1 MPGNNT
7 WRRTTRRR
15 SPPPP
20 TESARACRNPSGGLP
35 SHEPP
40 RLGQGPLTLSVRLAG
55 KQVSLF
61 LSVLGGN
68 DIKSVLSPATR
79 AHSQL
84 SARRTHL
91 PMPMSLSTEVRMI
104 KGVGPQRAELLAE
117 RGIHTLE
124 DLLGYLPFRYEDR
137 IHFSKVKD
145 IQPNGTYTISARVM
159 SGQVVR
165 NMRFRRDAIYHLLV
179 QDEARGQLPCKFF
192 HGGYLEG
199 RLKPGQLLILHGKV
213 EIDRMRPA
221 RLEMINPQIE
231 LLNSEE
237 MDSTEVGRIVPIYE
251 AIGTFSSK
259 QIRRA
264 LYTAVQLVDQQMPD
278 VLPEGLRARLGY
290 PARGDAIIRTHFPEP
305 AESLEG
311 LNTFRSPAQQRL
323 IFEEFFLY
331 QLSLGLDRRATR
343 KENAIAFRVREDRI
357 REALKRIL
365 PFKPTEAQKRVLA
378 EIVADLEK
386 PEPMNRLLQGDVGS
400 GKTIIALQAAVI
412 SIENG
417 TQAALMAPTEIL
429 AVQHFLSARRILGQA
444 GYRVELLIHGLK
456 SAEKQAALE
465 RIRSG
470 EAQLVIG
477 THALIEENV
486 QFARIGFVAIDEQH
500 RFGVL
505 QRKRLMDKAASY
517 GHAPHVLVLTATPI
531 PRTLSLTLYGDLD
544 VSVLDELPP
553 GRTPI
558 ETRTT
563 SEQHLVGVW
572 EFLRREVAAGHQGYI
587 VYPVIE
593 ESKLELKAAMEEY
606 ERLSRE
612 VFPKLKLGLLH
623 GRLSSEEKDEVM
635 QRFHKNEAQILVAT
649 TVVEVGVDVPNATV
663 MVIEH
668 AERFGLS
675 QLHQLRGR
683 IGRGAQKSHCI
694 LVAPFRMSD
703 EGRAR
708 LETMVRTSNGF
719 EIAETDLLL
728 RGPGEFFGT
737 RQAGNLGFH
746 IANPLRDREF
756 LELARREAFV
766 LADDAAQQET
776 LQLLLR
782 MLPPEWQRR
791 YHLAHIG

>member
-1 MPGNNT
+1 M
-7 WRRTTRRR
+7 
-15 SPPPP
+15 
-20 TESARACRNPSGGLP
+20 AM
-35 SHEPP
+35 
-40 RLGQGPLTLSVRLAG
+40 
-55 KQVSLF
+55 
-61 LSVLGGN
+61 
-68 DIKSVLSPATR
+68 D
-79 AHSQL
+79 
-84 SARRTHL
+84 
-91 PMPMSLSTEVRMI
+91 LSTEVRMI
-104 KGVGPQRAELLAE
+104 KGVGPQRAELLAQ

-145 IQPNGTYTISARVM
+145 IQPNGVYTIRARVM
-159 SGQVVR
+159 SGQAIR
-165 NMRFRRDAIYHLLV
+165 GMRGGRDAIYHLLV
-179 QDEARGQLPCKFF
+179 QDEAGGSLPCKFF

-199 RLKPGQLLILHGKV
+199 RLKPGQLLILHGKA
-213 EIDRMRPA
+213 EIDKLRPA

-231 LLNSEE
+231 VLSSED

-251 AIGTFSSK
+251 AIGTFGSK

-264 LYTAVQLVDQQMPD
+264 MYAAVQLIDHRMPD
-278 VLPEGLRARLGY
+278 VLPEQLRVRLGF
-290 PARGDAIIRTHFPEP
+290 PTRSEALIHTHFPEP
-305 AESLEG
+305 GESLEA

-331 QLSLGLDRRATR
+331 QLSLALDRQATR
-343 KENAIAFRVREDRI
+343 KENAIAFRLREDAI

-365 PFKPTEAQKRVLA
+365 PFKPTAAQKRVLA
-378 EIVADLEK
+378 GIATDLEK
-386 PEPMNRLLQGDVGS
+386 PSPMNRLLQGDVGS

-412 SIENG
+412 AIENG

-429 AVQHFLSARRILGQA
+429 AVQHFLSARRILAKA
-444 GYRVELLIHGLK
+444 GYRVELLISGLK
-456 SAEKQAALE
+456 AAEKSAVLE
-465 RIRSG
+465 RIRTG

-477 THALIEENV
+477 THALIEDNV
-486 QFARIGFVAIDEQH
+486 AFARLGFVAIDEQH

-505 QRKRLMDKAASY
+505 QRKRLMDKAAAQ

-558 ETRTT
+558 VTRMTT
-563 SEQHLVGVW
+563 EQHLPGVW
-572 EFLRREVAAGHQGYI
+572 ESLRREVTAGHQAYI

-593 ESKLELKAAMEEY
+593 ESKLELKAAIDEY

-623 GRLSSEEKDEVM
+623 GRLSSDEKEEVM
-635 QRFHKNEAQILVAT
+635 QRFRKNEAQILVAT

-668 AERFGLS
+668 AERFGLA

-683 IGRGAQKSHCI
+683 IGRGAQKSHCV
-694 LVAPFRMSD
+694 LVAPFRMTD
-703 EGRAR
+703 EARAR

-746 IANPLRDREF
+746 IANPLRDKEL
-756 LELARREAFV
+756 LELARREAFA
-766 LADDAAQQET
+766 LAADSAQHET
-776 LQLLLR
+776 MQRLLR
-782 MLPPEWQRR
+782 QLPPEWQRR
-791 YHLAHIG
+791 YHLARIG

>member
-1 MPGNNT
+1 MAMN
-7 WRRTTRRR
+7 
-15 SPPPP
+15 
-20 TESARACRNPSGGLP
+20 
-35 SHEPP
+35 
-40 RLGQGPLTLSVRLAG
+40 
-55 KQVSLF
+55 
-61 LSVLGGN
+61 
-68 DIKSVLSPATR
+68 
-79 AHSQL
+79 
-84 SARRTHL
+84 
-91 PMPMSLSTEVRMI
+91 LSTEVRMI
-104 KGVGPQRAELLAE
+104 KGVGPQRAELLAQ

-137 IHFSKVKD
+137 IHFSNVKD
-145 IQPNGTYTISARVM
+145 IQPNCVYTIRARVM
-159 SGQVVR
+159 SGQAIR
-165 NMRFRRDAIYHLLV
+165 SMRGGRDAIYHLLV
-179 QDEARGQLPCKFF
+179 QDEADGLLPVKFF

-199 RLKPGQLLILHGKV
+199 RLKPGQQLILHGKA
-213 EIDRMRPA
+213 EIDKLRPA

-231 LLNSEE
+231 LLSSEE

-251 AIGTFSSK
+251 AIGTFGSK

-264 LYTAVQLVDQQMPD
+264 MYAAVQLIDHRMPD
-278 VLPEGLRARLGY
+278 VLPEALRARLGY
-290 PARGDAIIRTHFPEP
+290 PTRAEALIHTHFPEP
-305 AESLEG
+305 GESLDA

-331 QLSLGLDRRATR
+331 QLSLALDRKVTR
-343 KENAIAFRVREDRI
+343 KENAIAFRLREDAV

-365 PFKPTEAQKRVLA
+365 PFKPTAAQKRVLA
-378 EIVADLEK
+378 EIAADLEK
-386 PEPMNRLLQGDVGS
+386 PSPMNRLLQGDVGS
-400 GKTIIALQAAVI
+400 GKTIVALQAAVI
-412 SIENG
+412 AIENG
-417 TQAALMAPTEIL
+417 AQAALMAPTEIL
-429 AVQHFLSARRILGQA
+429 AVQHFLSARRILAKA
-444 GYRVELLIHGLK
+444 GYRVELLISGLK
-456 SAEKQAALE
+456 AAEKSAALD

-477 THALIEENV
+477 THALIEDNV
-486 QFARIGFVAIDEQH
+486 EFARLGFVAIDEQH

-505 QRKRLMDKAASY
+505 QRKRLMDKAAAH

-553 GRTPI
+553 GRAPI
-558 ETRTT
+558 ATRMTT
-563 SEQHLVGVW
+563 QQHLPGVW
-572 EFLRREVAAGHQGYI
+572 ESLRREVAAGHQAYI

-623 GRLSSEEKDEVM
+623 GRLGSDEKDEVM
-635 QRFHKNEAQILVAT
+635 QRFRKNEAQILVAT

-694 LVAPFRMSD
+694 LIAPFRMTD
-703 EGRAR
+703 EARAR

-746 IANPLRDREF
+746 IANPLRDREL
-756 LELARREAFV
+756 LELARREAFA
-766 LADDAAQQET
+766 LAESPTQAETSAQAATDAAE
-776 LQLLLR
+776 LDRLLR
-782 MLPPEWQRR
+782 QLPPEWQRR
-791 YHLAHIG
+791 YHLARIG

>member
-1 MPGNNT
+1 
-7 WRRTTRRR
+7 
-15 SPPPP
+15 
-20 TESARACRNPSGGLP
+20 
-35 SHEPP
+35 
-40 RLGQGPLTLSVRLAG
+40 
-55 KQVSLF
+55 
-61 LSVLGGN
+61 
-68 DIKSVLSPATR
+68 
-79 AHSQL
+79 
-84 SARRTHL
+84 
-91 PMPMSLSTEVRMI
+91 
-104 KGVGPQRAELLAE
+104 
-117 RGIHTLE
+117 
-124 DLLGYLPFRYEDR
+124 
-137 IHFSKVKD
+137 
-145 IQPNGTYTISARVM
+145 
-159 SGQVVR
+159 
-165 NMRFRRDAIYHLLV
+165 LLV
-179 QDEARGQLPCKFF
+179 QDEAGGLLPCKFF

-199 RLKPGQLLILHGKV
+199 RLKPGQLLILHGKA
-213 EIDRMRPA
+213 EIDKLRPA

-231 LLNSEE
+231 LLNSDE

-251 AIGTFSSK
+251 AIGTFGSK

-264 LYTAVQLVDQQMPD
+264 MYAAVQLLDPRMPE
-278 VLPEGLRARLGY
+278 VLPGSVRARLGY
-290 PARGDAIIRTHFPEP
+290 PSRGEAIIHTHFPEP
-305 AESLEG
+305 GESLDA

-331 QLSLGLDRRATR
+331 QLSLALDRKATR
-343 KENAIAFRVREDRI
+343 KENAITFHLREDKV

-365 PFKPTEAQKRVLA
+365 PFKPTAAQKRVLA
-378 EIVADLEK
+378 EIATDLEK
-386 PEPMNRLLQGDVGS
+386 PAPMNRLLQGDVGS

-412 SIENG
+412 AIENA

-429 AVQHFLSARRILGQA
+429 AVQHFLSARRILSKA
-444 GYRVELLIHGLK
+444 GYHVELLISGLK
-456 SAEKQAALE
+456 AAEKQTALD

-486 QFARIGFVAIDEQH
+486 AFARLGFVAIDEQH

-505 QRKRLMDKAASY
+505 QRKRLMDKAASH
-517 GHAPHVLVLTATPI
+517 GHSPHVLVLTATPI

-558 ETRTT
+558 VTRIT
-563 SEQHLVGVW
+563 SEPHLPGVW
-572 EFLRREVAAGHQGYI
+572 ESLRREVAAGRQGYI

-593 ESKLELKAAMEEY
+593 ESKLELKAAIDEY
-606 ERLSRE
+606 ERLSKE

-623 GRLSSEEKDEVM
+623 GRLSSDEKDDVM
-635 QRFHKNEAQILVAT
+635 QRFHKNEAHILVST

-694 LVAPFRMSD
+694 LVAPVRMTD
-703 EGRAR
+703 EARAR
-708 LETMVRTSNGF
+708 LDTMVRTSNGF

-737 RQAGNLGFH
+737 RQSGELGFH
-746 IANPLRDREF
+746 IANPLRDREL
-756 LELARREAFV
+756 LESARKEAFALVEDSAQREELQNV
-766 LADDAAQQET
+766 L
-776 LQLLLR
+776 R
-782 MLPPEWQRR
+782 ILPGEWQRR

>member
-1 MPGNNT
+1 MAMN
-7 WRRTTRRR
+7 
-15 SPPPP
+15 
-20 TESARACRNPSGGLP
+20 
-35 SHEPP
+35 
-40 RLGQGPLTLSVRLAG
+40 
-55 KQVSLF
+55 
-61 LSVLGGN
+61 
-68 DIKSVLSPATR
+68 
-79 AHSQL
+79 
-84 SARRTHL
+84 
-91 PMPMSLSTEVRMI
+91 LSTEVRMI
-104 KGVGPQRAELLAE
+104 KGVGPQRSELLAQ

-124 DLLGYLPFRYEDR
+124 DFLGYLPFRYEDR

-145 IQPNGTYTISARVM
+145 IQPNGTYTIRARVM
-159 SGQVVR
+159 SGQAIR
-165 NMRFRRDAIYHLLV
+165 SMRRGRDAIYHLLV
-179 QDEARGQLPCKFF
+179 QDDAGGSLPCKFF

-199 RLKPGQLLILHGKV
+199 RLKPGQLLILHGKAEV
-213 EIDRMRPA
+213 DKLRPA

-231 LLNSEE
+231 VLSNEE

-251 AIGTFSSK
+251 AIGTLSSR

-264 LYTAVQLVDQQMPD
+264 MYAAVQLVDQRMPD
-278 VLPEGLRARLGY
+278 VLPKPLRARLGY
-290 PARGDAIIRTHFPEP
+290 PTRGEALIHTHFPEP
-305 AESLEG
+305 GESLEA

-331 QLSLGLDRRATR
+331 QLSLALDRKATR
-343 KENAIAFRVREDRI
+343 KENAIAFRLREDAV

-365 PFKPTEAQKRVLA
+365 PFKPTTAQKRVLA
-378 EIVADLEK
+378 EIASDLEK
-386 PEPMNRLLQGDVGS
+386 PSPMNRLLQGDVGS

-412 SIENG
+412 AIENG

-429 AVQHFLSARRILGQA
+429 AVQHFLSARRILAKA
-444 GYRVELLIHGLK
+444 GYRVELLISGLK
-456 SAEKQAALE
+456 ASEKSAVLD

-470 EAQLVIG
+470 EAQFVIG
-477 THALIEENV
+477 THALIEDNV
-486 QFARIGFVAIDEQH
+486 EFARLGFVAIDEQH

-505 QRKRLMDKAASY
+505 QRKRLMDKAAAR

-558 ETRTT
+558 ITRMTT
-563 SEQHLVGVW
+563 EQHLPGIW
-572 EFLRREVAAGHQGYI
+572 ESLRREVAAGHQAYV

-623 GRLSSEEKDEVM
+623 GRLSSEEKEEVM
-635 QRFHKNEAQILVAT
+635 QRFRKSEAQILVAT

-668 AERFGLS
+668 AERFGLA

-683 IGRGAQKSHCI
+683 VGRGAQKSHCI
-694 LVAPFRMSD
+694 LVAPAHMTD
-703 EGRAR
+703 EARAR

-737 RQAGNLGFH
+737 RQSGDLGFH
-746 IANPLRDREF
+746 IANPLRDSEL
-756 LELARREAFV
+756 LELARREAFA
-766 LADDAAQQET
+766 LAADSAQQDAM
-776 LQLLLR
+776 QRLLR
-782 MLPPEWQRR
+782 QLPPDWPRR
-791 YHLAHIG
+791 YHLARIG

>member
-1 MPGNNT
+1 MN
-7 WRRTTRRR
+7 
-15 SPPPP
+15 
-20 TESARACRNPSGGLP
+20 
-35 SHEPP
+35 
-40 RLGQGPLTLSVRLAG
+40 
-55 KQVSLF
+55 
-61 LSVLGGN
+61 
-68 DIKSVLSPATR
+68 
-79 AHSQL
+79 
-84 SARRTHL
+84 
-91 PMPMSLSTEVRMI
+91 LSTEVRMI
-104 KGVGPQRAELLAE
+104 KGVGPQRAELLAQ

-145 IQPNGTYTISARVM
+145 VQPNGVYTIRARVM
-159 SGQVVR
+159 SGQAVR
-165 NMRFRRDAIYHLLV
+165 TMSSRGRDAIYHLLV
-179 QDEARGQLPCKFF
+179 QDEAGGLLPCKFF

-199 RLKPGQLLILHGKV
+199 RLKPGRLLILHGKAK
-213 EIDRMRPA
+213 IDKLRPA

-231 LLNSEE
+231 VLSNEE
-237 MDSTEVGRIVPIYE
+237 LDSTEVGRIVPIYE
-251 AIGTFSSK
+251 AIGTFGSR

-264 LYTAVQLVDQQMPD
+264 MYAAVQLSDQRMPD
-278 VLPEGLRARLGY
+278 VLPEALRARLGF
-290 PARGDAIIRTHFPEP
+290 PTRGEALIHTHFPESG
-305 AESLEG
+305 ESLDA

-331 QLSLGLDRRATR
+331 QLSLALDRKAAR
-343 KENAIAFRVREDRI
+343 KENAIAFRLREDAV

-365 PFKPTEAQKRVLA
+365 PFKPTAAQKRVLA
-378 EIVADLEK
+378 EIAADLEK
-386 PEPMNRLLQGDVGS
+386 PTPMNRLLQGDVGS

-412 SIENG
+412 AIENG
-417 TQAALMAPTEIL
+417 AQAALMAPTEIL
-429 AVQHFLSARRILGQA
+429 AVQHFLSARRILAKA
-444 GYRVELLIHGLK
+444 GYRVELLISGLK
-456 SAEKQAALE
+456 SAEKSAALD

-477 THALIEENV
+477 THALIEDNV
-486 QFARIGFVAIDEQH
+486 AFARLGFVAIDEQH

-505 QRKRLMDKAASY
+505 QRKRLMDKAAAR

-558 ETRTT
+558 ITRMTT
-563 SEQHLVGVW
+563 QQHLPGVW
-572 EFLRREVAAGHQGYI
+572 EFLRREVAAGHQAYI

-612 VFPKLKLGLLH
+612 VFPKLQLGLLH
-623 GRLSSEEKDEVM
+623 GRLSSDEKEGVM
-635 QRFHKNEAQILVAT
+635 QRFRKNEAQILVAT

-737 RQAGNLGFH
+737 RQSGDLGFH
-746 IANPLRDREF
+746 IANPLRDREL
-756 LELARREAFV
+756 LELARREAFA
-766 LADDAAQQET
+766 LAADSAQQDAMQR
-776 LQLLLR
+776 LLCQL
-782 MLPPEWQRR
+782 PAEWQRR
-791 YHLAHIG
+791 YHLARIG